1 MTTNV
6 KRGLKYDFSLI
17 AILLIPIGV
26 AINFVGGQIVT
37 LLKLPVYLD
46 TIGTA
51 LTAMIGG
58 PWIGMVTGICTNL
71 VKGILNPVSFA
82 FIPVQM
88 VVGLVVGYLAMA
100 GMFTKLWKVIVAALI
115 VALATTIVASPIQVL
130 VFGGA
135 TGNSSDALVATFLAS
150 GQKIWTAVFS
160 TKILNEV
167 IDKVLCLSI
176 AYMIVLRMAPR
187 YLSKL
192 NYGDIF
198 IKTNKK

>member
-1 MTTNV
+1 MKT

-26 AINFVGGQIVT
+26 AINFVGAQIVL

-58 PWIGMVTGICTNL
+58 PWVGMVTGLCTNL

-88 VVGLVVGYLAMA
+88 GVGLVVGLLAMA
-100 GMFTKLWKVIVAALI
+100 GMFTKAWKVIIAAVL
-115 VALATTIVASPIQVL
+115 VSLASTIIASPIQVL
-130 VFGGA
+130 MFGGA

-150 GQKIWTAVFS
+150 GQQIWTAVFS
-160 TKILNEV
+160 TKILNEF
-167 IDKVLCLSI
+167 IDKIFCLLI
-176 AYMIVLRMAPR
+176 AFFIVKKMSPR

-192 NYGDIF
+192 NYGSIF
-198 IKTNKK
+198 IKAKK

>member
-1 MTTNV
+1 MTT

-26 AINFVGGQIVT
+26 AINFVGAQIVL

-58 PWIGMVTGICTNL
+58 PWIGMVTGLCTNL

-88 VVGLVVGYLAMA
+88 GVGLVVGLLAMS
-100 GMFTKLWKVIVAALI
+100 GMFTKAWKVIIAAVL
-115 VALATTIVASPIQVL
+115 VSLTSTIIASPIQVL
-130 VFGGA
+130 MFGGA

-150 GQKIWTAVFS
+150 GQQIWTAVFS
-160 TKILNEV
+160 TKIINEC
-167 IDKVLCLSI
+167 IDKVFCLLI
-176 AYMIVLRMAPR
+176 AFFIVKKMSPR

-192 NYGDIF
+192 NYGSIF
-198 IKTNKK
+198 IKSKKQ

>member
-1 MTTNV
+1 MNTM
-6 KRGLKYDFSLI
+6 KRGFKYDFSLI

-26 AINFVGGQIVT
+26 AINFVGAQIVN

-51 LTAMIGG
+51 LAAMIAG
-58 PWIGMVTGICTNL
+58 PWVGMVTGACTNI
-71 VKGILNPVSFA
+71 VKSLINPVSLA
-82 FIPVQM
+82 FTPVQM
-88 VVGLVVGYLAMA
+88 AVGLVVGLLSIY
-100 GMFTKLWKVIVAALI
+100 GMFNKFWKVLLSSVLIAL
-115 VALATTIVASPIQVL
+115 TTSVVASPIQVM

-160 TKILNEV
+160 TKIINES
-167 IDKVLCLSI
+167 IDKILCLLV
-176 AYMIVLRMAPR
+176 AYFTVTKISPQ

-192 NYGDIF
+192 NYGASF
-198 IKTNKK
+198 IRKKK

>member
-1 MTTNV
+1 MKT

-26 AINFVGGQIVT
+26 AINFVGAQIVL

-58 PWIGMVTGICTNL
+58 PWIGMVTGLCTNL

-88 VVGLVVGYLAMA
+88 GVGLVVGLLAMS
-100 GMFTKLWKVIVAALI
+100 GMFTKAWKVIIAAVL
-115 VALATTIVASPIQVL
+115 VSLTSTIIASPIQVL
-130 VFGGA
+130 MFGGA

-150 GQKIWTAVFS
+150 GQQIWTAVFS
-160 TKILNEV
+160 TKILNEC
-167 IDKVLCLSI
+167 IDKIFCLLI
-176 AYMIVLRMAPR
+176 AFFIVKKMSPR

-192 NYGDIF
+192 NYGSIF
-198 IKTNKK
+198 IKTKKQ

>member
-1 MTTNV
+1 MKT

-26 AINFVGGQIVT
+26 AINFVGAQIVL

-58 PWIGMVTGICTNL
+58 PWIGMVTGLCTNL

-82 FIPVQM
+82 FIPVQ
-88 VVGLVVGYLAMA
+88 VGVGLVVGLLAIS
-100 GMFTKLWKVIVAALI
+100 GMFTKAWKVIIASVL
-115 VALATTIVASPIQVL
+115 VALTSTIIASPIQVL
-130 VFGGA
+130 MFGGA

-150 GQKIWTAVFS
+150 GQQIWTAVFS
-160 TKILNEV
+160 TKIINECM
-167 IDKVLCLSI
+167 DKIFCLLI
-176 AYMIVLRMAPR
+176 AFFIVKKMSPR

-192 NYGDIF
+192 NYGSIF
-198 IKTNKK
+198 IKSNKQ